1 MNALSGHK
9 RWLGFILAAVLVF
22 VYWGTARA
30 VEQDDENEVPPPTAE
45 VTIDRKTTEVVIS
58 TGGDRFKVDE
68 KATVIVGL
76 EGQQVDFQ
84 DLPVPCDVVVTYHHA
99 KGSQMA
105 DLIRVTR
112 ISAGASKDFFQER
125 PE

>member
-1 MNALSGHK
+1 MNAFSGHK
-9 RWLGFILAAVLVF
+9 RWLGFILAAALVF
-22 VYWGTARA
+22 AYWGTALA

-45 VTIDRKTTEVVIS
+45 VTLDRKTTEVVIS
-58 TGGDRFKVDE
+58 TGGDRFKVDK
-68 KATVIVGL
+68 KATVIVSLDGR
-76 EGQQVDFQ
+76 QVDFQ
-84 DLPVPCDVVVTYHHA
+84 DLLVPCDVVVTYHNEED
-99 KGSQMA
+99 SQMA